1 MTLSL
6 KLKSWFNF
14 TLDLVYPPKCAGCD
28 KMGDGLWCP
37 QCAQKVHLLLAPDHI
52 KLLTLTE
59 GITVPV
65 LSAAEF
71 ASPIREAIH
80 EFKYNG
86 TPALA
91 EPLSKHMVMAWQR
104 VNWSIDLIIP
114 VPLHGK
120 RRRER
125 GYNQS
130 EFLAAEMARMIKM
143 PMNPSALLRTRNTE
157 QQAHLGAEARQH
169 NVADAFAAVEGIVQG
184 KHILLLDDVF
194 TTGATLRA
202 CALSLLQSKATNV
215 YAMTLARA

>member
-1 MTLSL
+1 
-6 KLKSWFNF
+6 
-14 TLDLVYPPKCAGCD
+14 
-28 KMGDGLWCP
+28 
-37 QCAQKVHLLLAPDHI
+37 
-52 KLLTLTE
+52 
-59 GITVPV
+59 
-65 LSAAEF
+65 
-71 ASPIREAIH
+71 
-80 EFKYNG
+80 
-86 TPALA
+86 
-91 EPLSKHMVMAWQR
+91 MVMAWQR

-184 KHILLLDDVF
+184 KSILLLDDVF